1 VAFGYSPIS
10 GCFQVDV
17 HVTHHS
23 SPLLSQ
29 CVISYAGS
37 YCDQSLDHQC
47 LVCNQESLEKNSFNF
62 ASISAWFSEIPANE
76 RQLGRLDAP
85 QPLPSRQNVHR
96 PWCDLLAACAWG
108 PRGTELGQ
116 LIGQQ
121 WRVRVGV
128 VIACGAR
135 WVGRIRRCEKV
146 AEPLCIVHVSTD
158 GSPRARRERVNLTED
173 FVSDYDSLS
182 SRDACKPHAL
192 PSDQSRLKRRMR
204 SPGSRKTQTRTSARD
219 CPKILRCT
227 DCGSLLLTKLKARGM
242 AAQRLHLHLDG
253 TVESARRRRA

>member
-1 VAFGYSPIS
+1 MIR
-10 GCFQVDV
+10 
-17 HVTHHS
+17 
-23 SPLLSQ
+23 
-29 CVISYAGS
+29 YAVS
-37 YCDQSLDHQC
+37 NCDQSLDHQC

-76 RQLGRLDAP
+76 RQLGRRDAP

-108 PRGTELGQ
+108 PRGTELRQ

-128 VIACGAR
+128 VI
-135 WVGRIRRCEKV
+135 RCEKV
-146 AEPLCIVHVSTD
+146 PEPLCIVHVSTD
-158 GSPRARRERVNLTED
+158 GSPKARRERVNLTKD
-173 FVSDYDSLS
+173 DVSDCDSLS

-204 SPGSRKTQTRTSARD
+204 SPGSRKTQTRTSARE

-242 AAQRLHLHLDG
+242 AAQRLHLHSDG
-253 TVESARRRRA
+253 TLESARRRRA